1 MKIAQ
6 WAGLIVLCTLIYL
19 LWQVRQL
26 ILLLFAGIVLSVA
39 IDTLARVPQR
49 YGWKRGPSIAL
60 AFLTVLLFLSLLGL
74 LVFPPLIAQIA
85 QLVSLIPDALR
96 ELEILASS
104 LVERLPT
111 AVELPSLKDLF
122 NTLSPQTTRFVSQS
136 LMFLNS
142 SLNVAIGIFLTAI
155 LTILLLVDPGAYSD
169 AFVRIFPAFYRPR
182 IRYILRLCDRALR
195 GWTVGVVINSIF
207 IATLSAL
214 GLALIGIP
222 LVLAH
227 ASIAGIL
234 NFIPNIGPTLSV
246 LPPLVVALAND
257 PIKAV
262 GVLLLYVILQNIESA
277 VLTPMVMSRQV
288 PLLPGFILLAQLFF
302 ASFFGFLGL
311 FLALPLAAVMQ
322 VWIKEVVV
330 IDVLDRWQG
339 DGFVPANF
347 DSTPGPLPEL
357 HKSTGSPAMES
368 GESQSPSS
376 DGGSDRVEVDS
387 FNETEGDRPS
397 S

>member
-6 WAGLIVLCTLIYL
+6 WAGLIAFCTLIYL

-26 ILLLFAGIVLSVA
+26 IMLLFAGIVLSVA

-60 AFLTVLLFLSLLGL
+60 AFLTVLFFLGFLGL
-74 LVFPPLIAQIA
+74 LVFPPLIEQIA

-96 ELEILASS
+96 ELEVLANT

-111 AVELPSLKDLF
+111 AVEMPSLRDLF

-142 SLNVAIGIFLTAI
+142 SLNVAIGVFLTAI

-182 IRYILRLCDRALR
+182 IRYILTLCDRALR

-207 IATLSAL
+207 IASLSAV

-246 LPPLVVALAND
+246 LPPLIVALANE

-262 GVLLLYVILQNIESA
+262 GVLILYVILQNIESA

-330 IDVLDRWQG
+330 IDVLDRWHG
-339 DGFVPANF
+339 SGFDPANF
-347 DSTPGPLPEL
+347 DSTSRPLPEM
-357 HKSTGSPAMES
+357 HQPMPAMTAGEPES
-368 GESQSPSS
+368 V
-376 DGGSDRVEVDS
+376 GSEPRSGHSEEDS
-387 FNETEGDRPS
+387 FGDTDGDRPPS
-397 S
+397 

>member
-6 WAGLIVLCTLIYL
+6 WAGLIALCTLIFL

-26 ILLLFAGIVLSVA
+26 IMLLFAGIVLSVA

-49 YGWKRGPSIAL
+49 YGLKRGPSITI
-60 AFLTVLLFLSLLGL
+60 AFLTVVLFLVTLGL
-74 LVFPPLIAQIA
+74 LVFPPLIEQVA
-85 QLVSLIPDALR
+85 QLISLIPDALG
-96 ELEILASS
+96 ELEVLAAK
-104 LVERLPT
+104 LVNRLPT
-111 AVELPSLKDLF
+111 EFELPSLRDLF

-142 SLNVAIGIFLTAI
+142 SLNVAIGIFLVVI
-155 LTILLLVDPGAYSD
+155 LTILLLLDPAAYSD
-169 AFVRIFPAFYRPR
+169 AFVRIFPAFYRYR
-182 IRYILRLCDRALR
+182 IRYILKLCDRALR

-207 IATLSAL
+207 IASLSAL
-214 GLALIGIP
+214 GLALIGVP

-227 ASIAGIL
+227 ASIAGVL

-246 LPPLVVALAND
+246 LPPLVVALADD

-262 GVLLLYVILQNIESA
+262 GVVILYIILQNIESA

-311 FLALPLAAVMQ
+311 FLALPLAAVLQ
-322 VWIKEVVV
+322 VWIKEAIA
-330 IDVLDRWQG
+330 IDVLDRWHAT
-339 DGFVPANF
+339 GFVPANF
-347 DSTPGPLPEL
+347 ESTPQQLPEL
-357 HKSTGSPAMES
+357 
-368 GESQSPSS
+368 QSPLPQTSTVSAETLSPSGDRDGDCWDPDS
-376 DGGSDRVEVDS
+376 DEGGSS
-387 FNETEGDRPS
+387 N
-397 S
+397 